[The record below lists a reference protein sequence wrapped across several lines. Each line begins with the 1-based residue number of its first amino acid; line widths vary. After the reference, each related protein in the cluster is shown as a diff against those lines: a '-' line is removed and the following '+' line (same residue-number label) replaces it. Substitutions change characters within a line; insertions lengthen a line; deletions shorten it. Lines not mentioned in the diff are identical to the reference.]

1 MLNKTVTQEI
11 GAEVLK
17 QLGLDASQIDS
28 LQKVPYAQ
36 LNDAGN
42 RALKVVNDKYAKS
55 GGTALNAGW
64 GPSLDGTDIPYQVF
78 SKEAYELSKDIPLMI
93 GTVKNEFMPSL
104 FTNMSNAPMDK
115 VMEYIKNTQKD
126 KADAFVAAVKKAYPD
141 DKKPSDLMDVDVRFR
156 PGAVKQAKEKSALN
170 AAPVYMYLFTWQ
182 SPIMDGKY
190 KAFHC
195 MELPFVFNN
204 IARCEEM
211 TGGAKDAYALAAK
224 MSDAWINFARTG
236 NPNHKGLPTWPKFDQ
251 AKTAT
256 MHFNTTCVVKPQ
268 MDKELFDLL
277 GL

>member
-1 MLNKTVTQEI
+1 
-11 GAEVLK
+11 
-17 QLGLDASQIDS
+17 
-28 LQKVPYAQ
+28 
-36 LNDAGN
+36 
-42 RALKVVNDKYAKS
+42 
-55 GGTALNAGW
+55 
-64 GPSLDGTDIPYQVF
+64 
-78 SKEAYELSKDIPLMI
+78 
-93 GTVKNEFMPSL
+93 
-104 FTNMSNAPMDK
+104 
-115 VMEYIKNTQKD
+115 
-126 KADAFVAAVKKAYPD
+126 
-141 DKKPSDLMDVDVRFR
+141 
-156 PGAVKQAKEKSALN
+156 VKQAKEKSALN